1 MEMHVLYI
9 GNMSRV
15 MEIILKNSR
24 DSGLDGETIEE
35 QLKNVQTSI
44 KLRDEQLQMSD
55 SCTIVLSQQ
64 AGSRTGQ
71 RTKTV
76 FLMSSPEAKQDW
88 VMDFRAVKLAQ
99 GTVSW

>member
-1 MEMHVLYI
+1 
-9 GNMSRV
+9 
-15 MEIILKNSR
+15 MEIILKILVIQ
-24 DSGLDGETIEE
+24 GLDGETIEE

-99 GTVSW
+99 GTLSV